1 MGCGTPDL
9 PVNICI
15 KFLAQ
20 CEVVL
25 FLLVVTLQ
33 LHLASQML
41 AWKSFKMLSANVY
54 GFPGE
59 DAGGKKEAK
68 KVKYLKGNYFN

>member
-1 MGCGTPDL
+1 M
-9 PVNICI
+9 
-15 KFLAQ
+15 
-20 CEVVL
+20 VL

-54 GFPGE
+54 GFQGE
-59 DAGGKKEAK
+59 DARGKKEAK